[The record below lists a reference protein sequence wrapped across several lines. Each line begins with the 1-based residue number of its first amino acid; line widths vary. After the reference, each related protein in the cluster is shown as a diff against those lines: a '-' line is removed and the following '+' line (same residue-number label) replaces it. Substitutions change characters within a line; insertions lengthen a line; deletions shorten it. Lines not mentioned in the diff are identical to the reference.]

1 MPTALLAIAKS
12 FFSLVLLTGIA
23 FTLMTRQTSLVE
35 SAKYCYYELGYQY
48 VDLRVRLQEVEHEL
62 TNVRYTIENLEP
74 GPVSAQYTEWDAP
87 LLMAQS
93 AADDWHRLTCQTE
106 SLLLQTA
113 YAANRL
119 PHLQDAILLWD
130 NEKLACE

>member
-1 MPTALLAIAKS
+1 MPASILAIAKS
-12 FFSLVLLTGIA
+12 FLSIVLLVGLSI
-23 FTLMTRQTSLVE
+23 TLMGRHSNLVE
-35 SAKYCYYELGYQY
+35 SARYYYYELAYQY
-48 VDLRVRLQEVEHEL
+48 GDLRVRLQEVEHEL

-93 AADDWHRLTCQTE
+93 AADDWHRLTCHTE